1 MIKTNKKLYILAF
14 TLIFGIMLFPVA
26 KSLASDITIS
36 NIISLVNKARNIQ
49 GVESL
54 SESAKLDKV
63 AADKLQDM
71 VENKYFAHTS
81 PEGKNPWYWF
91 GKNKYNYEYAGE
103 NLAIDFMTAEKQHEA
118 WMKSETH
125 KKNILNPNFTEIGVA
140 VGTGEIDGH
149 ISIIAVQAFGTPAF
163 SEATANKKENF
174 SNAQKATPSKQGT
187 VLAAKELKLEKPDS
201 AIYGENN
208 PTVKENMDTFKKD
221 NSQLVNSAWLA
232 SWIILILALAANPLI
247 ILVAIFRIKSGAN
260 KLAEKVRAN
269 ADDNFID
276 QRQFR

>member
-1 MIKTNKKLYILAF
+1 M
-14 TLIFGIMLFPVA
+14 
-26 KSLASDITIS
+26 ASDITIG

-49 GVESL
+49 GVMPL
-54 SESAKLDKV
+54 AESAKLDKV

-81 PEGKNPWYWF
+81 PQGKSPWYWF
-91 GKNKYNYEYAGE
+91 GKNKYDYEYAGE

-140 VGTGEIDGH
+140 VGTGEIDGR
-149 ISIIAVQAFGTPAF
+149 ISIIAVQTFGTPAF

-174 SNAQKATPSKQGT
+174 INAQKAISSKQGT
-187 VLAAKELKLEKPDS
+187 VLAAKELKFEKPNTTVS
-201 AIYGENN
+201 EENK
-208 PTVKENMDTFKKD
+208 PTISEGNNNAGKNNSNAVDYSLVALWTF
-221 NSQLVNSAWLA
+221 
-232 SWIILILALAANPLI
+232 IILALVANPLI
-247 ILVAIFRIKSGAN
+247 IMVAIFRIKSGAN
-260 KLAEKVRAN
+260 KFSEKVRVKVG
-269 ADDNFID
+269 DNFID